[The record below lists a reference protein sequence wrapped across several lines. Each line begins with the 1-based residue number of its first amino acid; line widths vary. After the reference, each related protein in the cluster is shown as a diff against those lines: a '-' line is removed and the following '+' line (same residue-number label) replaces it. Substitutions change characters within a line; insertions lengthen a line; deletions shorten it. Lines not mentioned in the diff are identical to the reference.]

1 RSVAGSTVQPVPAYS
16 GCSPESQPGKL
27 YWHPRRNAGLTQNR
41 LGSDLLLSL
50 VDTGFDPLREAPAFS
65 LTAELLCTNRYLAE
79 RLGAGTALGALR
91 RRAAATGPG
100 RSK

>member
-1 RSVAGSTVQPVPAYS
+1 
-16 GCSPESQPGKL
+16 
-27 YWHPRRNAGLTQNR
+27 LTPNR

-100 RSK
+100 RSKPSAQSQPRLDGQSRWRLVSQLT